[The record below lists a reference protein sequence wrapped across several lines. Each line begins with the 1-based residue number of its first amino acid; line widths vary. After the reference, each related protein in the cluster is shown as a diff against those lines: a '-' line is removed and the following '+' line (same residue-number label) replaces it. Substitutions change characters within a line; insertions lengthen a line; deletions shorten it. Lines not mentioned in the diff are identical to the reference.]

1 LNPFVPRQEPEL
13 KKQVLIVDDALFM
26 RSMLCDIFGEAGWNV
41 VSEAENGEAAIEEY
55 RIHQPDLV
63 TMDIVM
69 PEMGGIDALKKILAE
84 FPQAKIVV
92 CSALGQKNLILDAI
106 NAGAKDFIVKPFQ
119 GRQVLEVVERVVNE
133 L

>member
-1 LNPFVPRQEPEL
+1 L
-13 KKQVLIVDDALFM
+13 KKRVLIVDDALFM
-26 RSMLCDIFGEAGWNV
+26 RSMLCDIFSEAGWNV
-41 VSEAENGEAAIEEY
+41 VSEADNGEAAIDEY

-69 PEMGGIDALKKILAE
+69 PEMGGIDALKKILLE

-119 GRQVLEVVERVVNE
+119 SHQVLEVVGRVVNE